1 MDEERSGMMSGDCEQ
16 DEEMDMT
23 IDALYEWNTILEE
36 MLSIQ
41 QVQLVHQK
49 SVNMR
54 MSGKIDFQQG
64 LLHDIRVCIA
74 NAEAGSISADL
85 AKKLIAILAK
95 KVP

>member
-1 MDEERSGMMSGDCEQ
+1 MEEERSGMMSDDLDQ
-16 DEEMDMT
+16 DTEAEMT
-23 IDALYEWNTILEE
+23 IDSLYEWNTILEE

-49 SVNMR
+49 SANMR

-64 LLHDIRVCIA
+64 LLHEIRVCIA
-74 NAEAGSISADL
+74 NAEVGSISADF
-85 AKKLIAILAK
+85 AKKLIAILGK